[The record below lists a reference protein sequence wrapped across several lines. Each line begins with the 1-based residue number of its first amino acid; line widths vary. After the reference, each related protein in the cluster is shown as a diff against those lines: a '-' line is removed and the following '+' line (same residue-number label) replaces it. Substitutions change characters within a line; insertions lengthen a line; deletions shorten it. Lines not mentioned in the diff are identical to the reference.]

1 MENHSGVM
9 AFLAALTLALSQAAV
24 ADNFDGSKE
33 LLCAINHAQA
43 CTPDGTCEFATADAI
58 GLPPFIE
65 IEFDEKQISD
75 TIDGDGERTTTI
87 ERQKLTDT
95 QLVLQGEQRLA
106 WSIVISRETGKM
118 TVAASGDGEGFVL
131 FGACTAI

>member
-9 AFLAALTLALSQAAV
+9 AFLAALALALSQAAV

-33 LLCAINHAQA
+33 LLCAVNHAQA

-75 TIDGDGERTTTI
+75 TVDGDGERTTTI

-118 TVAASGDGEGFVL
+118 TVAASGNGEGFVL

>member
-1 MENHSGVM
+1 MENHSGAM
-9 AFLAALTLALSQAAV
+9 AFLAALALALSQAAV

-33 LLCAINHAQA
+33 LLCAVNHAQA
-43 CTPDGTCEFATADAI
+43 CTPDGICEFATADEV
-58 GLPPFIE
+58 GFPPFIE
-65 IEFDEKQISD
+65 IEFDEKQISNRV
-75 TIDGDGERTTTI
+75 DGDGERTTPI

-95 QLVLQGEQRLA
+95 QLILQGEQRLA

-118 TVAASGDGEGFVL
+118 TGAASGNGEGFVL

>member
-1 MENHSGVM
+1 MQNHSGVM
-9 AFLAALTLALSQAAV
+9 AFLAALALALSQAAV

-58 GLPPFIE
+58 GFPPFIE

-75 TIDGDGERTTTI
+75 TIDGDGERTTPI
-87 ERQKLTDT
+87 DRQKLTDNE
-95 QLVLQGEQRLA
+95 LVLQGEQRLA

-118 TVAASGDGEGFVL
+118 TVAASGNGEGFVL
-131 FGACTAI
+131 FGACIAI

>member
-9 AFLAALTLALSQAAV
+9 AFLAALALALSQAAV

-106 WSIVISRETGKM
+106 WSIVISRKTGKM

>member
-9 AFLAALTLALSQAAV
+9 ALLAGLALALSQAAV

-33 LLCAINHAQA
+33 LLCAVNHAQA

>member
-1 MENHSGVM
+1 MQNHSGVM
-9 AFLAALTLALSQAAV
+9 AFLAALALALSQAAV

-43 CTPDGTCEFATADAI
+43 CTPDGICEFATADEV
-58 GLPPFIE
+58 GFPPFIE
-65 IEFDEKQISD
+65 IEFDEKQISNRV
-75 TIDGDGERTTTI
+75 DGDGERTTPI
-87 ERQKLTDT
+87 ERQKLTDNE
-95 QLVLQGEQRLA
+95 LVLQGEQRLA

-131 FGACTAI
+131 FGACTVI

>member
-9 AFLAALTLALSQAAV
+9 AFLAALALALSQAAV

-33 LLCAINHAQA
+33 LLCAVNHAQA
-43 CTPDGTCEFATADAI
+43 CTPDGICEFETADSI
-58 GLPPFIE
+58 GLPPFIK
-65 IEFDEKQISD
+65 IEFEEKQISD
-75 TIDGDGERTTTI
+75 TVDGERTTPI
-87 ERQKLTDT
+87 DRQKLTDN
-95 QLVLQGEQRLA
+95 QIVLQGEQRLA

-131 FGACTAI
+131 FGACTAIW

>member
-9 AFLAALTLALSQAAV
+9 AFLAALALALSQAAV
-24 ADNFDGSKE
+24 ADNFDGSKK
-33 LLCAINHAQA
+33 LLCAFNHAQA
-43 CTPDGTCEFATADAI
+43 CTPVVICEFATADEV
-58 GLPPFIE
+58 GFPPFIE
-65 IEFDEKQISD
+65 IEFDEKQISNRV
-75 TIDGDGERTTTI
+75 DGDGERTTPI

-95 QLVLQGEQRLA
+95 QLILQGEQRLA

-118 TVAASGDGEGFVL
+118 TGAASGDGEGFVL

>member
-1 MENHSGVM
+1 MKNHSDIV
-9 AFLAALTLALSQAAV
+9 AFLATLAIALSQAAA

-33 LLCAINHAQA
+33 LLCAVNHAQA

-75 TIDGDGERTTTI
+75 TVDGDGERTTPI
-87 ERQKLTDT
+87 DRQKLTDNE
-95 QLVLQGEQRLA
+95 LVLQGEQGLA
-106 WSIVISRETGKM
+106 WSIVISRESGKM
-118 TVAASGDGEGFVL
+118 TVAASGNGEGFVL

>member
-9 AFLAALTLALSQAAV
+9 AFLAGLTLALSQAAV

-33 LLCAINHAQA
+33 LLCAVNHAQA

-75 TIDGDGERTTTI
+75 TVDGDGERTTTI

-118 TVAASGDGEGFVL
+118 TVAASGNGEGFVL
-131 FGACTAI
+131 FGACTAH

>member
-1 MENHSGVM
+1 MQNHSGVM

-58 GLPPFIE
+58 GFPPFIE

-75 TIDGDGERTTTI
+75 TIDGDGERTTPI
-87 ERQKLTDT
+87 DRQKLTDNE
-95 QLVLQGEQRLA
+95 LVLQGEQRLA

-131 FGACTAI
+131 FGACTVI